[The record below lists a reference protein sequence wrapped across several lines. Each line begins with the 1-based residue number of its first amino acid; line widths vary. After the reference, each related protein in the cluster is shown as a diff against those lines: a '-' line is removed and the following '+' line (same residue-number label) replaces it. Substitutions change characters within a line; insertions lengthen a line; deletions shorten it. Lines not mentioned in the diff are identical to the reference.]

1 MTARQVQYL
10 IERLYRAS
18 GLRAK
23 VPAGALVHA
32 LRHTFAMDL
41 LDHGANI
48 VEVQR
53 LLGHESLNTTRRY
66 LDARPHELRNAIA
79 SLASVHQLIDRGDHS

>member
-1 MTARQVQYL
+1 
-10 IERLYRAS
+10 
-18 GLRAK
+18 
-23 VPAGALVHA
+23 
-32 LRHTFAMDL
+32 MDL

-79 SLASVHQLIDRGDHS
+79 SLASVHQLTDRGDHS